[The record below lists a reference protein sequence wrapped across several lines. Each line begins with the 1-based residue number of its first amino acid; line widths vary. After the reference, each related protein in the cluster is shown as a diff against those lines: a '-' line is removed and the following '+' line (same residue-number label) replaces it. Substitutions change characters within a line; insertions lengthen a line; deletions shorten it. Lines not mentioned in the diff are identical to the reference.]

1 MSIDKNIKVVLGGE
15 IPSPTSRLPDNYQ
28 FSYMDFTK
36 MEVIGTRKLPN
47 SKQIKDIMN
56 GKQAVIYA
64 HTLSA
69 CGENGTFE
77 GEDKFLPMLNSQDK
91 EHYAD
96 SPSCFCTPYGTI
108 IPQIII
114 PSYDKSYVD
123 NGLIFGN
130 DSTQGKKSE
139 ENGYN
144 WIAEKITDNASGS
157 MDFNKESS
165 DVKAYGERCPHQ
177 YITNANSPRASIDV
191 DGLFHERMYVC
202 DTTES
207 GKGAFA
213 FCYKFIHTN
222 SNDQSK
228 KKPCIAIQLSSS
240 SESSPSAT
248 IVIPPTG
255 KIMANVGDNFGEGS
269 FPESESALVPPQ
281 CARGIDGLETKPLFM
296 YPVFGGFIIT
306 SNAAAS
312 GVNND
317 NSMIFIRYERLNL
330 DARYRAKINGGD
342 VDAIKSERAP
352 DQSGRGEI
360 EQYID
365 KNDGD
370 ELMKWFPAIYQQ
382 SQKRE
387 QIRISLDDASEEG
400 LDLHLASY
408 MKLYWRRSVG
418 RFAYCPI
425 FFYGHPTFTLFF
437 KGEYIPGATASNI
450 DKSGSETGKTQWNY
464 DNAEIKSNYYFY
476 PIVCST
482 ISGSLEQDWKDL
494 ASGYARGASRVVAE
508 PYCNDDDRQE
518 TIYKAT
524 FSFEATGKIRY
535 PLEIFGAVAVC
546 EKHNIAFE
554 MPNENGNFVTSMNGE
569 GFSGKSFH
577 DDLSN
582 QIKLE
587 FRNGFISEPPQKPEQ
602 FDAIPNAITG
612 VNCSFS
618 LDDVSGSLDLD
629 AYALNYD
636 INKLKQQQPVGAL
649 CLDIIDEHGVQSPL
663 FRGYGMEVGVR
674 NGGNS
679 NSLSIQ
685 LAGVGRKLDD
695 IKLVCCP
702 FWDGDKLIDICK
714 YIEALA
720 NVRICMINGGHH
732 PVTSY
737 DQKKTIADGE
747 WYSESNTIVTD
758 KKINHPF
765 FRVPRSFDWR
775 NPAVRFENNTSV
787 LEALRRLGEYTGCKF
802 VVEPDGCCV
811 FYELNDMGYPFYVD
825 NQPDKNAV
833 VIYPSD
839 IVSLDLTPDL
849 DHKYNTIVTMG
860 FLQRKDRYGKVLAE
874 QNVEPGVFYTKI
886 GKNTGGGGEEIE
898 EIAGDILFPWA
909 RVNVGVETGMFTNP
923 ELAEIHSNRVK
934 FTVSEIY
941 KGNVTVKGR
950 TDINHIYQKI
960 VVNGKYF
967 FVSTISHSIDTQNKT
982 WTTSYGL
989 TRFEAKGGLNA

>member
-1 MSIDKNIKVVLGGE
+1 MGIDKNIKVVLGGS
-15 IPSPTSRLPDNYQ
+15 IPSPTSKQPDNYQ

-36 MEVIGTRKLPN
+36 MEIIGTKKLPK
-47 SKQIKDIMN
+47 SKQIKDMLN
-56 GKQAVIYA
+56 GKQAMIYV

-69 CGENGTFE
+69 CGEKGASE
-77 GEDKFLPMLNSQDK
+77 GEDKFLPMLNSQDM

-96 SPSCFCTPYGTI
+96 SPSCFCTLYGTI
-108 IPQIII
+108 IPQIIV

-123 NGLIFGN
+123 NGLIFDG
-130 DSTQGKKSE
+130 DETQGKKSAE
-139 ENGYN
+139 DGYN
-144 WIAEKITDNASGS
+144 WQAEKITDNATGS
-157 MDFNKESS
+157 EDFYKDSS
-165 DVKAYGERCPHQ
+165 DVRAYGERWPHQ
-177 YITNANSPRASIDV
+177 YITNENSARASIDV
-191 DGLFHERMYVC
+191 NGLYHERMYVC

-228 KKPCIAIQLSSS
+228 QKPCIAIQLSNGSD
-240 SESSPSAT
+240 ESPSAT

-269 FPESESALVPPQ
+269 CPESDSTLVPPQ
-281 CARGIDGLETKPLFM
+281 CARGIDGLETRPLFM

-306 SNAAAS
+306 SDAVAS
-312 GVNND
+312 GVGND
-317 NSMIFIRYERLNL
+317 KSMIFIKYERLNL
-330 DARYRAKINGGD
+330 DARYRAQINGGD
-342 VDAIKSERAP
+342 VKQIKKEKAP
-352 DQSGRGEI
+352 NQSGKGEI

-382 SQKRE
+382 SKE
-387 QIRISLDDASEEG
+387 KDEIRIRLDDATEEG
-400 LDLHLASY
+400 LDLHLASH
-408 MKLYWRRSVG
+408 MKLYWRRSIG

-450 DKSGSETGKTQWNY
+450 DKSGSETNKTEWDY
-464 DNAEIKSNYYFY
+464 SNASAKSTYYFY
-476 PIVCST
+476 PIVCAT
-482 ISGSLEQDWKDL
+482 VSGGDEEDWKDL
-494 ASGYARGASRVVAE
+494 SAGSAKGASRVAAV

-518 TIYKAT
+518 TIYKVT
-524 FSFEATGKIRY
+524 FSFEANHKIRY

-546 EKHNIAFE
+546 EKHDIAFE
-554 MPNENGNFVTSMNGE
+554 MPNGNGNFVTSMNGE

-577 DDLSN
+577 DDSKN
-582 QIKLE
+582 RIKLE
-587 FRNGFISEPPQKPEQ
+587 FRNGLSSGQ
-602 FDAIPNAITG
+602 FNAIPNAITG

-618 LDDVSGSLDLD
+618 LDDVSGDLDLD

-636 INKLKQQQPVGAL
+636 IRQLKQQQPVGSL
-649 CLDIIDEHGVQSPL
+649 CLDIVNEHGEQNPL

-674 NGGNS
+674 NNGNS
-679 NSLSIQ
+679 DSLSIQ
-685 LAGVGRKLDD
+685 LAGVGRKLED

-702 FWDGDKLIDICK
+702 FWDGDKLIDICR

-720 NVRICMINGGHH
+720 NIRICMINGGHN

-737 DQKKTIADGE
+737 SQKKTIADGG

-758 KKINHPF
+758 RKINHPF

-787 LEALRRLGEYTGCKF
+787 LEALQRLGEYTGCKF

-825 NQPDKNAV
+825 NQPDSQAV

-860 FLQRKDRYGKVLAE
+860 FLQRKDKHGKVLAE

-886 GKNTGGGGEEIE
+886 GKNTDGNGDAIE

-909 RVNVGVETGMFTNP
+909 RVNVGTETGMFTNP
-923 ELAEIHSNRVK
+923 ELAEIHANRVK
-934 FTVSEIY
+934 YSVSEIY
-941 KGNVTVKGR
+941 KGNITVKGR

-960 VVNGKYF
+960 KVNGEYF
-967 FVSTISHSIDTQNKT
+967 FVSTISHSIDTQGKT

-989 TRFEAKGGLNA
+989 TRFEAQGN